1 MTKILFAKIGSFLL
15 DKLFSPDVSTPFLL
29 FRIYFVD
36 GSENIEAAVDSCR
49 NLIVETRLRSDYPP
63 LYLRLLGVMTISK
76 DATTSKRELF
86 ELSEYLS
93 TKR

>member
-15 DKLFSPDVSTPFLL
+15 DKLFSPEVSTPFLL

-49 NLIVETRLRSDYPP
+49 NRRDTAKIGLSFLISQAFRSYDNQ
-63 LYLRLLGVMTISK
+63 
-76 DATTSKRELF
+76 
-86 ELSEYLS
+86 
-93 TKR
+93 